1 MGYTFAGTHK
11 FPNGSN
17 LSRCIVSANRV
28 CSSHIKHILSGQF
41 HHQHLIMKRASS
53 ASAHLTTDDAVELNF
68 EWWLNSAELKA
79 APLAAPKSTPCMHG
93 RVRVCRQTNES
104 PAHVLL
110 RWKFFRKLIT
120 TALCREQQIKLC
132 RTRRERSRA
141 AKRAI
146 NRPAALCYYCR
157 SAFANLFPL
166 YCRALDRSGMAHKK
180 TSTPIAYLH
189 YF

>member
-1 MGYTFAGTHK
+1 
-11 FPNGSN
+11 
-17 LSRCIVSANRV
+17 
-28 CSSHIKHILSGQF
+28 
-41 HHQHLIMKRASS
+41 MKRASS
-53 ASAHLTTDDAVELNF
+53 AGAHLTTVDAVELNF

-132 RTRRERSRA
+132 RTRRERRRA

-166 YCRALDRSGMAHKK
+166 YCSPRSLWNGAQKNCHSNCLLALFLVSRAAGSVLCH
-180 TSTPIAYLH
+180 YLCASQLVGCFSSCSH
-189 YF
+189 H